1 VTWEELFDR
10 GEAYDVTESAIRE
23 AVDAVRGDEE

>member
-10 GEAYDVTESAIRE
+10 GEAYAVTESEIRE
-23 AVDAVRGDEE
+23 AVDAVRRDEE